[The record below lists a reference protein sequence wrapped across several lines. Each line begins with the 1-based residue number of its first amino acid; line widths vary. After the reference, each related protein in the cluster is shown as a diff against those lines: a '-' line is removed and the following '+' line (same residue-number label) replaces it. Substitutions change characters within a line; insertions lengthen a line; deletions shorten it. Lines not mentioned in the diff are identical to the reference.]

1 MKKFKAPFKKNE
13 YQPHHPYA
21 QWKSYLKLLVC
32 EVFSINFIQEKHL
45 EMRLTWIQV
54 LIVSLNNIT

>member
-21 QWKSYLKLLVC
+21 QWKSYLKLLVY
-32 EVFSINFIQEKHL
+32 EVFSINIYTRKAPGDETDMNTSINCFFE
-45 EMRLTWIQV
+45 
-54 LIVSLNNIT
+54 